1 MKKLNEIDR
10 LAQEKLKN
18 LEIEAPELIWTNI
31 ERELKKKKDRKIVP
45 FWWKYAT
52 VAAVL
57 LIGIFIGTQ
66 FTNSSKINLE
76 PYNLDVSAPIV
87 QETIKNNS
95 NNSNN
100 KNPERLEIDEPSN
113 NLIQLT
119 NKKKVVENDVASSYS
134 ALNVKKVTISN
145 QENNDDKIAVLKNNN
160 INVSITNKNSNDE
173 INSENKIDL
182 VHNSINDKKT
192 IANNGLE
199 NNNKT
204 SLENVLLENQKN
216 AIQTKTDLT
225 ITDKIA
231 LKKDSISKKLNVLEN
246 ILAGKNNKKQKIT
259 KVNRWQ
265 ITPNIAPIFANSTSN
280 NSTIDSKFD
289 NNAKSYE
296 KNISVG
302 LAVNY
307 AINKKIK
314 IRTGINQFDV
324 DYNTNNIGFYKNVA
338 NSNNLEASNSIIA
351 DNYTISNNTT
361 QILNFVPTSTGLGVP
376 QTTDASS
383 VKTEGSL
390 SQKSSYLEVPLE
402 VAFVV
407 SSKKFGINI
416 ITGFSTLILNKN
428 QFSIVANS
436 GTIDLGQAE
445 NLNKIHYS
453 TNIGLGLN
461 YKFAPS
467 FQINLE
473 PMLKYQINTYNG
485 NSLDSKPYFIGIYSG
500 ISYGF

>member
-1 MKKLNEIDR
+1 MKKLNKIDQ

-18 LEIEAPELIWTNI
+18 LEIEVPELIWTNI
-31 ERELKKKKDRKIVP
+31 KRELKKEEDKKIVP

-52 VAAVL
+52 AAAVL

-66 FTNSSKINLE
+66 FTNNSKIDFTKPNNLE
-76 PYNLDVSAPIV
+76 ISKPLV
-87 QETIKNNS
+87 QEILE
-95 NNSNN
+95 N
-100 KNPERLEIDEPSN
+100 KSDNYNHENREITKPNN

-119 NKKKVVENDVASSYS
+119 NQKKVVENDVVSNNN
-134 ALNVKKVTISN
+134 ALTVKKVKTSN
-145 QENNDDKIAVLKNNN
+145 QDNNTYKIAVLKNNN
-160 INVSITNKNSNDE
+160 TNVSITNKNSSNDE

-192 IANNGLE
+192 IASNGLE

-204 SLENVLLENQKN
+204 NFDTVLLANQKN

-225 ITDKIA
+225 IKDKSA
-231 LKKDSISKKLNVLEN
+231 FEKDSISKKLNVLEN
-246 ILAGKNNKKQKIT
+246 ILAEKTIKKQAINKTT
-259 KVNRWQ
+259 KWQ

-307 AINKKIK
+307 AISKKVK
-314 IRTGINQFDV
+314 IRTGINKFDV

-338 NSNNLEASNSIIA
+338 NASNLEADNSIVSN
-351 DNYTISNNTT
+351 NYIISNNTT
-361 QILNFVPTSTGLGVP
+361 QILNFVPTSTALGEP
-376 QTTDASS
+376 MTNDGNIT
-383 VKTEGSL
+383 KFEGSL

-402 VAFVV
+402 VSFVILN
-407 SSKKFGINI
+407 KKFGVNI
-416 ITGFSTLILNKN
+416 ITGFSTLFLNKN

-436 GTIDLGQAE
+436 GTIGLDQAK

-473 PMLKYQINTYNG
+473 PMLKYQINTFND
-485 NSLDSKPYFIGIYSG
+485 NSRNFKPYFVGIYSG
-500 ISYGF
+500 ISYSF